1 MPVARGTT
9 LVALLV
15 LVPLSVGV
23 FVNAGVPVQAPS
35 FLVIYVGIGISLV
48 VHNLDAR
55 RAGLLQ
61 GVLPWLGS
69 VTGVAVIF
77 AGIGSIVDIL
87 RDGECSVR
95 VPWKGALMTT
105 ATLAMTQFGG
115 GSAEPWRPT
124 HLLKYRCTSS
134 MQYNPVN
141 W

>member
-1 MPVARGTT
+1 
-9 LVALLV
+9 VALLV

-35 FLVIYVGIGISLV
+35 FLVIYV
-48 VHNLDAR
+48 
-55 RAGLLQ
+55 
-61 GVLPWLGS
+61 
-69 VTGVAVIF
+69 
-77 AGIGSIVDIL
+77 GIGSIVDIL

-115 GSAEPWRPT
+115 GSAEPWRPA
-124 HLLKYRCTSS
+124 HLLKYRRTSS